1 MSLHLVITL
10 TSTFL
15 LAKLKLFSWTRLKDD
30 ADQFYDIFTN
40 QSLNFPAFYDCSY
53 AIRNHRVISFLWEEE
68 SVLRKGKCF
77 PCEWDNDGSIVG
89 CYAPLA
95 HHTTIHML
103 NSKNNKYFQTKLQPT
118 ASIMTAVSGKLVP
131 PIQAIQH
138 TWTQPRMPRT
148 CSMAVAREGERLC
161 LSLNHDWER
170 QWCVF
175 CKTQWVVL

>member
-1 MSLHLVITL
+1 MMQISSTAFLQTRVWTSRRFMIVLMQSAIIESLV
-10 TSTFL
+10 FFERR
-15 LAKLKLFSWTRLKDD
+15 K
-30 ADQFYDIFTN
+30 
-40 QSLNFPAFYDCSY
+40 
-53 AIRNHRVISFLWEEE
+53 VFLWRGNVFLVSETMMA
-68 SVLRKGKCF
+68 
-77 PCEWDNDGSIVG
+77 G

-118 ASIMTAVSGKLVP
+118 ASIMTAVPGKLVP

-148 CSMAVAREGERLC
+148 WSMAVAGEGERLC
-161 LSLNHDWER
+161 LSPNHDWER